1 MNRKSKGFTLIE
13 LLVVIAIIGILATIV
28 LTSLGSARSKANDAK
43 IQGQLSSMRAQA
55 QIWVPSGTLLGS
67 AITTAAG
74 TATLPALGTVNP
86 FQDTVASSS
95 LNSLI
100 SGLPTGTI
108 VAYSWDG
115 GIPSTSGK
123 WAFAASTSTGGFCV
137 DYTGATRTYTD
148 ASALTTTSIT
158 GTAFTN
164 MSSTGTPAYTCT

>member
-1 MNRKSKGFTLIE
+1 
-13 LLVVIAIIGILATIV
+13 
-28 LTSLGSARSKANDAK
+28 
-43 IQGQLSSMRAQA
+43 MRAQA
-55 QIWVPSGTLLGS
+55 QIWVPSGTLGS

-74 TATLPALGTVNP
+74 TTTLPALGTVNP

-137 DYTGATRTYTD
+137 DYTGATRTYTNTT
-148 ASALTTTSIT
+148 ALDTTSIT